1 MKFNISKFNVIKFGR
16 NLDMKDEYNYFGP
29 ETDEIMIDNDEVRDL
44 GVIIS
49 PDCNYKS
56 HISKVIS
63 KINQR
68 VGYILRTF
76 KNRNLDFMKWAW
88 KVYIQ
93 PLADYCSQLW
103 GPSYGPELKRIEN
116 TLKSYSSKIIGIK
129 HMNYWDRLKAMKL
142 YSMGRRIERYRI
154 LYIYKII
161 TGQVQN
167 CGINWSNTINSG
179 TIITEIST
187 QEYFQS
193 QRENSFHFT
202 APRLFNRLPRSLRD
216 DRASTLDKWKMKLD
230 KLLSKIP
237 DEPIVPDLTPGLC
250 DYSSKPTNSLYFW
263 LPHLE
268 LNTRR

>member
-103 GPSYGPELKRIEN
+103 GPASGSDLKRLEN
-116 TLKSYSSKIIGIK
+116 TL
-129 HMNYWDRLKAMKL
+129 R
-142 YSMGRRIERYRI
+142 
-154 LYIYKII
+154 
-161 TGQVQN
+161 
-167 CGINWSNTINSG
+167 
-179 TIITEIST
+179 
-187 QEYFQS
+187 
-193 QRENSFHFT
+193 SF
-202 APRLFNRLPRSLRD
+202 
-216 DRASTLDKWKMKLD
+216 
-230 KLLSKIP
+230 I
-237 DEPIVPDLTPGLC
+237 
-250 DYSSKPTNSLYFW
+250 
-263 LPHLE
+263 
-268 LNTRR
+268 